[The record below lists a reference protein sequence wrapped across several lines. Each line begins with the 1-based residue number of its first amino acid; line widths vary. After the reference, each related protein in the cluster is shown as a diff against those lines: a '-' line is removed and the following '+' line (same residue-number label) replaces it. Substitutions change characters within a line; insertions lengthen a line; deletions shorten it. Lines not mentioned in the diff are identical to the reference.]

1 MGMDIGFGVGSP
13 ATGTA
18 CVGGGLAGGVGSR
31 AGTVLGG
38 CGSGCSLRGKGGIG
52 GNGSRAGTVLGGCGG
67 GPFQGGSAEPAGS
80 THDQLRSGRS
90 IQTYGLADHAQILFA
105 VP

>member
-1 MGMDIGFGVGSP
+1 MGMEIGFGVGSQ
-13 ATGTA
+13 AAA
-18 CVGGGLAGGVGSR
+18 CASGGPAGGVGSR
-31 AGTVLGG
+31 AA
-38 CGSGCSLRGKGGIG
+38 GSGGTLRGRGPIG
-52 GNGSRAGTVLGGCGG
+52 GNGSRAGSTVVGGCGG

>member
-18 CVGGGLAGGVGSR
+18 CVGGGSAGGVGSR

-38 CGSGCSLRGKGGIG
+38 CGC
-52 GNGSRAGTVLGGCGG
+52 
-67 GPFQGGSAEPAGS
+67 GPFHGGSAEPAGS